1 MITISPEDITEEVNE
16 PITLDFN
23 DDSFFEEIE
32 KPTNVE
38 IRGNETIEDDKV
50 TYLEEDGDEND
61 HEEEIDTTAEDL
73 KGFTTEEFKEKIDK
87 EMADAAKEMS
97 PEEMQLVAE
106 ILVEIIDAGI
116 SLGLMFLAKDT
127 KDTAYSL
134 SKERK
139 NKLTKLLTR
148 YLVRQVIKVNILT
161 LFIITL
167 IIAYAVPVRNA
178 IANRKAIT
186 KKEKEIKAEKEK
198 EAKFTQEAK
207 EVKVEP
213 KKTTKVDLGVDP
225 QDVKDLKEDLKIK
238 PEPEV
243 EEDKNGKPQIKRVPG
258 RPKKNK

>member
-1 MITISPEDITEEVNE
+1 MSTIIVEDVAEIENE
-16 PITLDFN
+16 AIILDF
-23 DDSFFEEIE
+23 DDDDFNQELE

-38 IRGNETIEDDKV
+38 TRGYEPPKTENVDYLQDD
-50 TYLEEDGDEND
+50 EFDEP
-61 HEEEIDTTAEDL
+61 EEIEDTTAEDL
-73 KGFTTEEFKEKIDK
+73 SSFTNESFKEKIDK

-198 EAKFTQEAK
+198 ETKFAQEAK

-213 KKTTKVDLGVDP
+213 KKTTKVDLGIEPD
-225 QDVKDLKEDLKIK
+225 DVKDLKEDLKNA
-238 PEPEV
+238 PEPKTE
-243 EEDKNGKPQIKRVPG
+243 KGKDGKAKLKRLPG
-258 RPKKNK
+258 RTKKS

>member
-1 MITISPEDITEEVNE
+1 MSTILVDDVAEIENE
-16 PITLDFN
+16 AITLDFN

-38 IRGNETIEDDKV
+38 ARGYEAPETENVDYLHDDEFDEP
-50 TYLEEDGDEND
+50 EEVA
-61 HEEEIDTTAEDL
+61 DTTAEDL

-213 KKTTKVDLGVDP
+213 KKTTKVDLGLDP
-225 QDVKDLKEDLKIK
+225 EDVKDLKEDLKNK
-238 PEPEV
+238 PEPEA
-243 EEDKNGKPQIKRVPG
+243 EEGKDGKAKIKRVPG
-258 RPKKNK
+258 RPKKS